1 MKFSFLLMA
10 GALCALLTLPAW
22 GQTGVGTPSSTIQF
36 NTNSAASGGVAPLAH
51 AQVAP
56 FGSIFGNATWASIGR
71 SPFAPPGVTGSG
83 VPYGIRIQKEG
94 NFALFNLLERS
105 SFFGTSEDLILG
117 YGEDED
123 NTLRIRFISDQFTNT
138 FRDLAVFGDNS
149 ISINTASSTGIN
161 AINRA
166 DGSSTVGGSGLR
178 GLTFVDVVPSFG
190 SVIGTSGT
198 VFNQVGG
205 GTDYGGYFSVSLSRA
220 TTRAAGFFQGD
231 LVYTGALQGPSDR
244 KLKRNIQE
252 ESGHLEKIMQLNTY
266 TYDFKTDEYD
276 YMGLPSEM
284 QHGLIAQEL
293 EKIYPELVKE
303 YAAPITRLNKEGTD
317 VIEDGLMYYKSVNYT
332 NLVPVLIGAVKE
344 LGEKTNTIDELKAEV
359 AALKAEMAAIRGT
372 EAPSEEPANSTWSSF
387 GEAEL
392 MQNTPNPFTEQT
404 TIRYNLPQN
413 FESATLFVY
422 DMNGRQV
429 NSFNNL
435 SRKGSLTIEGS
446 TLDAGMYIYSLIV
459 DGQEIA
465 TKRMILT
472 K

>member
-1 MKFSFLLMA
+1 MA

-105 SFFGTSEDLILG
+105 SFYGTSEDLILG

-178 GLTFVDVVPSFG
+178 GLTFVDVVPSFCAVFCSAG
-190 SVIGTSGT
+190 SVCFH
-198 VFNQVGG
+198 V
-205 GTDYGGYFSVSLSRA
+205 
-220 TTRAAGFFQGD
+220 
-231 LVYTGALQGPSDR
+231 
-244 KLKRNIQE
+244 
-252 ESGHLEKIMQLNTY
+252 
-266 TYDFKTDEYD
+266 
-276 YMGLPSEM
+276 
-284 QHGLIAQEL
+284 
-293 EKIYPELVKE
+293 
-303 YAAPITRLNKEGTD
+303 
-317 VIEDGLMYYKSVNYT
+317 
-332 NLVPVLIGAVKE
+332 
-344 LGEKTNTIDELKAEV
+344 
-359 AALKAEMAAIRGT
+359 
-372 EAPSEEPANSTWSSF
+372 
-387 GEAEL
+387 
-392 MQNTPNPFTEQT
+392 
-404 TIRYNLPQN
+404 
-413 FESATLFVY
+413 
-422 DMNGRQV
+422 
-429 NSFNNL
+429 
-435 SRKGSLTIEGS
+435 
-446 TLDAGMYIYSLIV
+446 
-459 DGQEIA
+459 
-465 TKRMILT
+465 
-472 K
+472 